1 MLLKNAGALLGSN
14 ERYFTMVYEA
24 FKYKGEDLLRTY
36 IDFIVREP
44 VEWIR
49 GFPLKLRTRAS
60 FAKPKAA
67 IIKLLKSANVL
78 EALGAEYCS
87 NAHDVVWDMFKKHG
101 DDILNARLR
110 VAGGVTE
117 ENELIPEGEATAAAT
132 ATAAAAAAAAAAAV
146 AVAPVAIDGIEE
158 VTDISGANVA
168 PNIVSQWETK
178 YLLLKSVVFMLLSD
192 YQHQQPGL
200 TATVHTLI
208 NTLETANLP

>member
-14 ERYFTMVYEA
+14 ERYFTVVYEA

-67 IIKLLKSANVL
+67 IIKLLKTGNVL

-87 NAHDVVWDMFKKHG
+87 NAHDVVWDTFKKHG
-101 DDILNARLR
+101 DDILNARLATGDGAAT
-110 VAGGVTE
+110 VAET
-117 ENELIPEGEATAAAT
+117 NELISEGDAVP
-132 ATAAAAAAAAAAAV
+132 AAAAA
-146 AVAPVAIDGIEE
+146 AIDGIEE
-158 VTDISGANVA
+158 VTDISGAGVKPA
-168 PNIVSQWETK
+168 VVSPWETK
-178 YLLLKSVVFMLLSD
+178 YFLLKSVVFMLLSD
-192 YQHQQPGL
+192 VQHQQPGL
-200 TATVHTLI
+200 AAVVHTLI
-208 NTLETANLP
+208 NTVETADLA

>member
-14 ERYFTMVYEA
+14 ERYFTVVYEA

-60 FAKPKAA
+60 FSKPKAA

-101 DDILNARLR
+101 DDILNARLL
-110 VAGGVTE
+110 VAGGVAE
-117 ENELIPEGEATAAAT
+117 ENELIPEGEATAAAAVT
-132 ATAAAAAAAAAAAV
+132 ATAA
-146 AVAPVAIDGIEE
+146 APVAIDGIEE

-168 PNIVSQWETK
+168 PKVVSQWETK

-208 NTLETANLP
+208 NTLETADLP

>member
-14 ERYFTMVYEA
+14 ERYFTVVYEA

-49 GFPLKLRTRAS
+49 GFPLKLRTHAS

-101 DDILNARLR
+101 EDILKARQ
-110 VAGGVTE
+110 ATGGAE
-117 ENELIPEGEATAAAT
+117 ANELIPEEGTAT
-132 ATAAAAAAAAAAAV
+132 ATAA
-146 AVAPVAIDGIEE
+146 APVAIDGIEE
-158 VTDISGANVA
+158 VTDISGAKPAV
-168 PNIVSQWETK
+168 VSQWETK
-178 YLLLKSVVFMLLSD
+178 YFLLKSVVFMMLSD

-200 TATVHTLI
+200 TATIHTLI

>member
-14 ERYFTMVYEA
+14 ERYFTVVYEA

-36 IDFIVREP
+36 IDYNVREP
-44 VEWIR
+44 VEWKR

-67 IIKLLKSANVL
+67 IIKLLKTGNVL

-87 NAHDVVWDMFKKHG
+87 SAHDVVWDMFKKHG
-101 DDILNARLR
+101 DDILNARLL
-110 VAGGVTE
+110 VTGGVE
-117 ENELIPEGEATAAAT
+117 ANELIPEEGATAAT
-132 ATAAAAAAAAAAAV
+132 ATAV
-146 AVAPVAIDGIEE
+146 AVAPAAIDGIDE
-158 VTDISGANVA
+158 VTDISGAKPAV
-168 PNIVSQWETK
+168 VSQWETK
-178 YLLLKSVVFMLLSD
+178 YFLLKSVVFMMLSD

-200 TATVHTLI
+200 AATIHTLI

>member
-14 ERYFTMVYEA
+14 ERYFTVVYEA

-67 IIKLLKSANVL
+67 IIKLLKTGNVL

-87 NAHDVVWDMFKKHG
+87 SAHDVVWDTFKKHG
-101 DDILNARLR
+101 DIILNARL
-110 VAGGVTE
+110 ATDGGAAAET
-117 ENELIPEGEATAAAT
+117 NELVHEEAATAAG
-132 ATAAAAAAAAAAAV
+132 AAAGAAET
-146 AVAPVAIDGIEE
+146 IDGIEE
-158 VTDISGANVA
+158 VTDISGSTVTV
-168 PNIVSQWETK
+168 PVVSPWERK
-178 YLLLKSVVFMLLSD
+178 YRILQSVVISMLHD
-192 YQHQQPGL
+192 YRENIGL
-200 TATVHTLI
+200 VTGVHTLL
-208 NTLETANLP
+208 TYLENDASS

>member
-14 ERYFTMVYEA
+14 ERYFTVVYEA

-67 IIKLLKSANVL
+67 IIKLLKTGNVL

-87 NAHDVVWDMFKKHG
+87 NAHDVVWDTFKKHG
-101 DDILNARLR
+101 DDILNARLATSGGAAT
-110 VAGGVTE
+110 VAET
-117 ENELIPEGEATAAAT
+117 NELISEGDAVPAAAAT
-132 ATAAAAAAAAAAAV
+132 ET
-146 AVAPVAIDGIEE
+146 IDGIEE
-158 VTDISGANVA
+158 VTDISGAGVTPA
-168 PNIVSQWETK
+168 AVSQWETK
-178 YLLLKSVVFMLLSD
+178 YFLLKSVVFMLLSD
-192 YQHQQPGL
+192 VQRQQPGL
-200 TATVHTLI
+200 AAVVHTLI
-208 NTLETANLP
+208 NTVETADLA

>member
-14 ERYFTMVYEA
+14 ERYFTVVYEA

-67 IIKLLKSANVL
+67 IIKLLKTGNVL

-87 NAHDVVWDMFKKHG
+87 NAHDVVWDTFKKHG
-101 DDILNARLR
+101 DDI
-110 VAGGVTE
+110 
-117 ENELIPEGEATAAAT
+117 
-132 ATAAAAAAAAAAAV
+132 
-146 AVAPVAIDGIEE
+146 
-158 VTDISGANVA
+158 
-168 PNIVSQWETK
+168 
-178 YLLLKSVVFMLLSD
+178 
-192 YQHQQPGL
+192 
-200 TATVHTLI
+200 
-208 NTLETANLP
+208 

>member
-14 ERYFTMVYEA
+14 ERYFTVVYET

-49 GFPLKLRTRAS
+49 GFPLKLRTHAS

-67 IIKLLKSANVL
+67 IIKLLKTANVL
-78 EALGAEYCS
+78 EDLGAEYCS

-101 DDILNARLR
+101 EDILKARQ
-110 VAGGVTE
+110 ATGGAE
-117 ENELIPEGEATAAAT
+117 ANELIPEEGVATAAAT
-132 ATAAAAAAAAAAAV
+132 A
-146 AVAPVAIDGIEE
+146 VAPAAIDGIEE
-158 VTDISGANVA
+158 VTDISGAKPAV
-168 PNIVSQWETK
+168 VSQWETK
-178 YLLLKSVVFMLLSD
+178 YFLLKSVVFMMLSD

-200 TATVHTLI
+200 TATIHTLI
-208 NTLETANLP
+208 NTLETADLP

>member
-14 ERYFTMVYEA
+14 ERYFTVVYEA

-60 FAKPKAA
+60 FSKPKAA

-117 ENELIPEGEATAAAT
+117 ENELIPEGEAAAVATAAAT
-132 ATAAAAAAAAAAAV
+132 AV